1 MPDIEDAILH
11 AVEVHRGEVGAD
23 GAPRIL
29 HPLRVML
36 ALRTEEER
44 TAGVLHEVLESSDRG
59 PGDLEEAGYPEEVVE
74 AVDCLTRREGEPHE
88 AHLERIT
95 SSTLACRVR
104 IADLEDEMDASGPGS
119 WREPAEGDLE
129 EHWRQLKEL
138 VARCSPVR

>member
-1 MPDIEDAILH
+1 MPDIEEAILL
-11 AVEVHRGEVGAD
+11 AVEAHRGEVGPD
-23 GAPRIL
+23 GEPRIL

-44 TAGVLHEVLESSDRG
+44 TVGVLHEVLESSDRG
-59 PGDLEEAGYPEEVVE
+59 PGDLQDDGYPEEVAE
-74 AVDCLTRREGEPHE
+74 AVDCLTRRDGEPHE
-88 AHLERIT
+88 AHLERIM
-95 SSTLACRVR
+95 SSPLARRVR

-119 WREPAEGDLE
+119 WRERSDGELE